1 MKAIKKA
8 EKKTYQRDH
17 QLSST
22 VLDIIDSV
30 RANGDR
36 TLLELAEKFD
46 HVQLQSVKV
55 DPASVAKAYQQV
67 DQETVDH
74 IRFAADQIRW
84 FAEQELQCMQ
94 ALDVQSK
101 VPGVRLGHRL
111 IPVEKCGCYI
121 PSGRYPLPSSAL
133 MSVVTAKVA
142 GVKHVAACSP
152 AFHGCGTVHPAVLV
166 AMDIAGADEIYCMG
180 GAQAIAAYAYGT
192 ETVKKVDMIVGPGNK
207 FVTEA
212 KRQVLG
218 DVGIDSLAG
227 PSEVLIVADDTANPT
242 FLAIDLLAPIVPSYQ
257 GNMIL
262 VALFAGLCEGLGLS
276 LTFLRG
282 ATTGGTDMLARL
294 LGRRKPHLSMGK
306 LMLAVDGLIVLAS
319 AFVYGSIE
327 NAMYACIV
335 IFVSTRLIDSILYG
349 TDVGTGKLFFV
360 MSPKVRQ
367 MGDRIIREVDR
378 TVTYLDSHGGYT
390 NEPGET
396 MLCAVRRFEVFQV
409 QAIIR
414 EEDRDAFVIVGDAG
428 QITGEGF
435 RSAHSDDKPLKEL
448 LQGLRKDKG

>member
-1 MKAIKKA
+1 MKRVKTILLDLVFMAAGAVVYAVSVNAFTSPNNIAPGGVTGIATMFNYLFSTPIGLVAFLINIPIILWAVVEIGYKLVAKSVAAIL
-8 EKKTYQRDH
+8 
-17 QLSST
+17 LSS
-22 VLDIIDSV
+22 V
-30 RANGDR
+30 
-36 TLLELAEKFD
+36 
-46 HVQLQSVKV
+46 
-55 DPASVAKAYQQV
+55 
-67 DQETVDH
+67 
-74 IRFAADQIRW
+74 
-84 FAEQELQCMQ
+84 
-94 ALDVQSK
+94 
-101 VPGVRLGHRL
+101 
-111 IPVEKCGCYI
+111 
-121 PSGRYPLPSSAL
+121 
-133 MSVVTAKVA
+133 
-142 GVKHVAACSP
+142 
-152 AFHGCGTVHPAVLV
+152 
-166 AMDIAGADEIYCMG
+166 
-180 GAQAIAAYAYGT
+180 
-192 ETVKKVDMIVGPGNK
+192 
-207 FVTEA
+207 
-212 KRQVLG
+212 
-218 DVGIDSLAG
+218 
-227 PSEVLIVADDTANPT
+227 
-242 FLAIDLLAPIVPSYQ
+242 AIDLLAPIIPSYQ

-294 LGRRKPHLSMGK
+294 LGRRMPHLSMGK

-435 RSAHSDDKPLKEL
+435 RSAHPDDKPLKEL
-448 LQGLRKDKG
+448 LQGLRKNKG

>member
-1 MKAIKKA
+1 MKRVKTILLDLAFMAAGAVVYAVSVNAFTSPNNIAPGGVTGIATMLNYLFSTPIGLVAFLINIPIILWAVVDIGYKLVAKSVAAIL
-8 EKKTYQRDH
+8 
-17 QLSST
+17 LSS
-22 VLDIIDSV
+22 V
-30 RANGDR
+30 
-36 TLLELAEKFD
+36 
-46 HVQLQSVKV
+46 
-55 DPASVAKAYQQV
+55 
-67 DQETVDH
+67 
-74 IRFAADQIRW
+74 
-84 FAEQELQCMQ
+84 
-94 ALDVQSK
+94 
-101 VPGVRLGHRL
+101 
-111 IPVEKCGCYI
+111 
-121 PSGRYPLPSSAL
+121 
-133 MSVVTAKVA
+133 
-142 GVKHVAACSP
+142 
-152 AFHGCGTVHPAVLV
+152 
-166 AMDIAGADEIYCMG
+166 
-180 GAQAIAAYAYGT
+180 
-192 ETVKKVDMIVGPGNK
+192 
-207 FVTEA
+207 
-212 KRQVLG
+212 
-218 DVGIDSLAG
+218 
-227 PSEVLIVADDTANPT
+227 
-242 FLAIDLLAPIVPSYQ
+242 AIDLLAPIIPSYQ

-294 LGRRKPHLSMGK
+294 LGRRMPHLSMGK

-435 RSAHSDDKPLKEL
+435 RSAHPDDKPLKEL
-448 LQGLRKDKG
+448 LQGLRKNKG

>member
-1 MKAIKKA
+1 MKRVKTILLDLAFMAAGAVVYAVSVNAFTSPNNIAPGGVTGIATMFNYLFSTPIGLVAFLINIPIILWAVVEIGYKLVAKSVAAIL
-8 EKKTYQRDH
+8 
-17 QLSST
+17 LSS
-22 VLDIIDSV
+22 V
-30 RANGDR
+30 
-36 TLLELAEKFD
+36 
-46 HVQLQSVKV
+46 
-55 DPASVAKAYQQV
+55 
-67 DQETVDH
+67 
-74 IRFAADQIRW
+74 
-84 FAEQELQCMQ
+84 
-94 ALDVQSK
+94 
-101 VPGVRLGHRL
+101 
-111 IPVEKCGCYI
+111 
-121 PSGRYPLPSSAL
+121 
-133 MSVVTAKVA
+133 
-142 GVKHVAACSP
+142 
-152 AFHGCGTVHPAVLV
+152 
-166 AMDIAGADEIYCMG
+166 
-180 GAQAIAAYAYGT
+180 
-192 ETVKKVDMIVGPGNK
+192 
-207 FVTEA
+207 
-212 KRQVLG
+212 
-218 DVGIDSLAG
+218 
-227 PSEVLIVADDTANPT
+227 
-242 FLAIDLLAPIVPSYQ
+242 AIDLLAPIVPSYQ

>member
-1 MKAIKKA
+1 MKRVKTILLDLAFMAAGAVVYAVSVNAFTSPNNIAPGGVTGVATMLNYLFSTPIGLVAFLINIPIILWAVVEIGYKLVAKSVAAIL
-8 EKKTYQRDH
+8 
-17 QLSST
+17 LSS
-22 VLDIIDSV
+22 
-30 RANGDR
+30 A
-36 TLLELAEKFD
+36 
-46 HVQLQSVKV
+46 
-55 DPASVAKAYQQV
+55 
-67 DQETVDH
+67 
-74 IRFAADQIRW
+74 
-84 FAEQELQCMQ
+84 
-94 ALDVQSK
+94 
-101 VPGVRLGHRL
+101 
-111 IPVEKCGCYI
+111 
-121 PSGRYPLPSSAL
+121 
-133 MSVVTAKVA
+133 
-142 GVKHVAACSP
+142 
-152 AFHGCGTVHPAVLV
+152 
-166 AMDIAGADEIYCMG
+166 
-180 GAQAIAAYAYGT
+180 
-192 ETVKKVDMIVGPGNK
+192 
-207 FVTEA
+207 
-212 KRQVLG
+212 
-218 DVGIDSLAG
+218 
-227 PSEVLIVADDTANPT
+227 
-242 FLAIDLLAPIVPSYQ
+242 AIDLLAPIVPSYQ

>member
-1 MKAIKKA
+1 MKRVKTILLDLAFMAAGAVVYAVSVNAFTSPNNIAPGGVTGIATMLNYLFSTPIGLVAFLINIPIILWAVVEIGYKLVAKSVVAIL
-8 EKKTYQRDH
+8 
-17 QLSST
+17 LSS
-22 VLDIIDSV
+22 V
-30 RANGDR
+30 
-36 TLLELAEKFD
+36 
-46 HVQLQSVKV
+46 
-55 DPASVAKAYQQV
+55 
-67 DQETVDH
+67 
-74 IRFAADQIRW
+74 
-84 FAEQELQCMQ
+84 
-94 ALDVQSK
+94 
-101 VPGVRLGHRL
+101 
-111 IPVEKCGCYI
+111 
-121 PSGRYPLPSSAL
+121 
-133 MSVVTAKVA
+133 
-142 GVKHVAACSP
+142 
-152 AFHGCGTVHPAVLV
+152 
-166 AMDIAGADEIYCMG
+166 
-180 GAQAIAAYAYGT
+180 
-192 ETVKKVDMIVGPGNK
+192 
-207 FVTEA
+207 
-212 KRQVLG
+212 
-218 DVGIDSLAG
+218 
-227 PSEVLIVADDTANPT
+227 
-242 FLAIDLLAPIVPSYQ
+242 AIDLLAPIIPSYQ

-367 MGDRIIREVDR
+367 MGDRIIREVDH

-435 RSAHSDDKPLKEL
+435 RSAHPDDKPLKEL

>member
-1 MKAIKKA
+1 MKRVKTILLDLAFMAAGAVVYAVSVNAFTSPNNIAPGGVTGIATMLNYLFSTPIGLVAFLINIPIILWAVVEIGYKLVAKSVAAIL
-8 EKKTYQRDH
+8 
-17 QLSST
+17 LSS
-22 VLDIIDSV
+22 
-30 RANGDR
+30 A
-36 TLLELAEKFD
+36 
-46 HVQLQSVKV
+46 
-55 DPASVAKAYQQV
+55 
-67 DQETVDH
+67 
-74 IRFAADQIRW
+74 
-84 FAEQELQCMQ
+84 
-94 ALDVQSK
+94 
-101 VPGVRLGHRL
+101 
-111 IPVEKCGCYI
+111 
-121 PSGRYPLPSSAL
+121 
-133 MSVVTAKVA
+133 
-142 GVKHVAACSP
+142 
-152 AFHGCGTVHPAVLV
+152 
-166 AMDIAGADEIYCMG
+166 
-180 GAQAIAAYAYGT
+180 
-192 ETVKKVDMIVGPGNK
+192 
-207 FVTEA
+207 
-212 KRQVLG
+212 
-218 DVGIDSLAG
+218 
-227 PSEVLIVADDTANPT
+227 
-242 FLAIDLLAPIVPSYQ
+242 AIDLLAPIVPSYQ

>member
-1 MKAIKKA
+1 MKRVKTILLDLAFMAAGAVVYAVSVNAFTSPNNIAPGGVTGVATMLNYLFSTPIGLVAFLINIPIILWAVVEIGYKLVAKSVAAIL
-8 EKKTYQRDH
+8 
-17 QLSST
+17 LSS
-22 VLDIIDSV
+22 
-30 RANGDR
+30 A
-36 TLLELAEKFD
+36 
-46 HVQLQSVKV
+46 
-55 DPASVAKAYQQV
+55 
-67 DQETVDH
+67 
-74 IRFAADQIRW
+74 
-84 FAEQELQCMQ
+84 
-94 ALDVQSK
+94 
-101 VPGVRLGHRL
+101 
-111 IPVEKCGCYI
+111 
-121 PSGRYPLPSSAL
+121 
-133 MSVVTAKVA
+133 
-142 GVKHVAACSP
+142 
-152 AFHGCGTVHPAVLV
+152 
-166 AMDIAGADEIYCMG
+166 
-180 GAQAIAAYAYGT
+180 
-192 ETVKKVDMIVGPGNK
+192 
-207 FVTEA
+207 
-212 KRQVLG
+212 
-218 DVGIDSLAG
+218 
-227 PSEVLIVADDTANPT
+227 
-242 FLAIDLLAPIVPSYQ
+242 AIDLLAPIVPSYQ

-435 RSAHSDDKPLKEL
+435 RSAHPDDKPLKEL
-448 LQGLRKDKG
+448 LQGLRKNKG

>member
-1 MKAIKKA
+1 MKRVKTILLDLAFMAAGAVVYAVSVNAFTSPNNIAPGGVTGVATMLNYLFSTPIGLVAFLINIPIILWAVVEIGYKLVAKSVAAIL
-8 EKKTYQRDH
+8 
-17 QLSST
+17 LSS
-22 VLDIIDSV
+22 
-30 RANGDR
+30 A
-36 TLLELAEKFD
+36 
-46 HVQLQSVKV
+46 
-55 DPASVAKAYQQV
+55 
-67 DQETVDH
+67 
-74 IRFAADQIRW
+74 
-84 FAEQELQCMQ
+84 
-94 ALDVQSK
+94 
-101 VPGVRLGHRL
+101 
-111 IPVEKCGCYI
+111 
-121 PSGRYPLPSSAL
+121 
-133 MSVVTAKVA
+133 
-142 GVKHVAACSP
+142 
-152 AFHGCGTVHPAVLV
+152 
-166 AMDIAGADEIYCMG
+166 
-180 GAQAIAAYAYGT
+180 
-192 ETVKKVDMIVGPGNK
+192 
-207 FVTEA
+207 
-212 KRQVLG
+212 
-218 DVGIDSLAG
+218 
-227 PSEVLIVADDTANPT
+227 
-242 FLAIDLLAPIVPSYQ
+242 AIDLLAPIVPSYQ

-294 LGRRKPHLSMGK
+294 LGRRMPHLSMGK

-448 LQGLRKDKG
+448 LQGLRKNKG

>member
-1 MKAIKKA
+1 MKRVKTILLDLAFMAAGAVVYAVSVNAFTSPNNIAPGGVTGVATMLNYLFSTPIGLVAFLINIPIILWAVVEIGYKLVAKSVVAIL
-8 EKKTYQRDH
+8 
-17 QLSST
+17 LSS
-22 VLDIIDSV
+22 V
-30 RANGDR
+30 
-36 TLLELAEKFD
+36 
-46 HVQLQSVKV
+46 
-55 DPASVAKAYQQV
+55 
-67 DQETVDH
+67 
-74 IRFAADQIRW
+74 
-84 FAEQELQCMQ
+84 
-94 ALDVQSK
+94 
-101 VPGVRLGHRL
+101 
-111 IPVEKCGCYI
+111 
-121 PSGRYPLPSSAL
+121 
-133 MSVVTAKVA
+133 
-142 GVKHVAACSP
+142 
-152 AFHGCGTVHPAVLV
+152 
-166 AMDIAGADEIYCMG
+166 
-180 GAQAIAAYAYGT
+180 
-192 ETVKKVDMIVGPGNK
+192 
-207 FVTEA
+207 
-212 KRQVLG
+212 
-218 DVGIDSLAG
+218 
-227 PSEVLIVADDTANPT
+227 
-242 FLAIDLLAPIVPSYQ
+242 AIDLLAPIVPSYQ

-448 LQGLRKDKG
+448 LQGLRKNKG